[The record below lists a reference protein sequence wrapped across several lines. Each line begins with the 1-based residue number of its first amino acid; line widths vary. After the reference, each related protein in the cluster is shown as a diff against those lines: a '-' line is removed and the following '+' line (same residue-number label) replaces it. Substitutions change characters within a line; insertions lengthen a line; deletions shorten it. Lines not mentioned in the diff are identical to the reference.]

1 KDTRARVLALRK
13 GATIGA
19 QPLLLLALQLGLGEA
34 VLAHSCRLGQDGTD
48 PREDA
53 VFANS
58 GRGPVILGGS
68 YERPLEHG
76 CIQEGSI
83 GSTLDLIES
92 SIDQVIEKP
101 TNQLLSVV
109 TNGVH
114 LLGRAF
120 VVYADRRIG
129 ILRIR
134 NDLVE
139 RLLMPR
145 HLEGRSVE
153 GRIRF
158 RQRLEV
164 FTNQG
169 FEPVGVE
176 ISDRHDGHQIGPVPA
191 LIKGADRG
199 GRRIAY
205 DLRLA
210 DRKAI
215 SVP

>member
-1 KDTRARVLALRK
+1 MPHVLLGKDTRARVLALRK

-48 PREDA
+48 PRQDA

-58 GRGPVILGGS
+58 GSGPEILGGS

-92 SIDQVIEKP
+92 SLDQVIEKP

-120 VVYADRRIG
+120 VVDADRRIG
-129 ILRIR
+129 RLRIR

-145 HLEGRSVE
+145 PPAGRSVE
-153 GRIRF
+153 GRSRIRPP
-158 RQRLEV
+158 LEV
-164 FTNQG
+164 FTDPG
-169 FEPVGVE
+169 FQPVGAAT
-176 ISDRHDGHQIGPVPA
+176 S
-191 LIKGADRG
+191 
-199 GRRIAY
+199 
-205 DLRLA
+205 
-210 DRKAI
+210 
-215 SVP
+215 